1 VSDDNTAA
9 AAANSHLQH
18 LVQLSLDDYD
28 NAESLVASA
37 MLSTKMAVADCTLTY
52 PGMAT
57 LEDDTWVNDAAMV

>member
-1 VSDDNTAA
+1 M
-9 AAANSHLQH
+9 
-18 LVQLSLDDYD
+18 QLSLDDYD

-52 PGMAT
+52 PDMAT